1 MEQRGLNQP
10 RTLGRRFLC
19 DCRPEGFSLSSLRMT
34 KGKKVLLGMSGGV
47 DSSVAA
53 VLLLEQGFEVV
64 GAFMKNWS
72 EKTDRD
78 GSSGDC
84 PADDQGYG
92 QIGECSWRTE
102 RRDAMRVAS
111 QLGIPFLTFD
121 FEDKYRAN
129 VYEYMLAEYQAGRT
143 PNPDVL
149 CNKYMKFGFFLEEAD
164 KLGCD
169 FVATGHYARVH
180 VDDRDV
186 AHLLAG
192 VDSNKD
198 QTYFLCQ
205 LNQDQLRRALFPI
218 GHLLKPE
225 VREIARTHKLS
236 VAEKKDSQ
244 GICFVGKVDMVDF
257 LRERI
262 PEREGDIITTDG
274 RLIGKHRGYMYY
286 TIGQRGGLGVGGG
299 TPYYVVERR
308 PETNEVIVAVGEEDP
323 RLYRTE
329 LTATNLTE
337 TIPGNFTKYA
347 GQKIHAR
354 IRYRQP
360 LGVCHFEP
368 SPIYGGVGGGNEG
381 LRVTFDIPQRAVA
394 PGQFIAFYVGDELI
408 GSGIISV
415 K

>member
-1 MEQRGLNQP
+1 
-10 RTLGRRFLC
+10 
-19 DCRPEGFSLSSLRMT
+19 MT

-72 EKTDRD
+72 EK
-78 GSSGDC
+78 SEAECMGDERE
-84 PADDQGYG
+84 A
-92 QIGECSWRTE
+92 GECSWRTE

-121 FEDKYRAN
+121 FEDRYREN
-129 VYEYMLAEYQAGRT
+129 VYEYMLREYQAGRT

-169 FVATGHYARVH
+169 YVATGHYARIH
-180 VDDRDV
+180 EDD
-186 AHLLAG
+186 AGHNHLLAG
-192 VDSNKD
+192 IDPNKD

-205 LNQDQLRRALFPI
+205 LNQDQLKRAMFPI
-218 GHLLKPE
+218 GHLLKSE
-225 VREIARTHKLS
+225 VREIARSHNLP

-262 PEREGDIITTDG
+262 PEREGDIVTTDG
-274 RLIGKHRGYMYY
+274 KIIGKHRGYMYY
-286 TIGQRGGLGVGGG
+286 TVGQREGLGVGGG
-299 TPYYVVERR
+299 IPYYVVERK
-308 PETNEVIVAVGEEDP
+308 PETNEVIVAVGDEDP
-323 RLYRTE
+323 RLYKTE
-329 LTATNLTE
+329 LTATDLTE
-337 TIPGNFTKYA
+337 TLPGNFTKYA
-347 GQKIHAR
+347 GQSIHAR

-360 LGVCHFEP
+360 LGICRFTLLL
-368 SPIYGGVGGGNEG
+368 GGAGEV
-381 LRVTFDIPQRAVA
+381 RVTFDSPQRAVA

-408 GSGIISV
+408 GSGVISA
-415 K
+415 